1 MKTTPPCAGP
11 EPTTPANAVDRA
23 WTRPGVTVRL
33 SDRRRALLR
42 VLAKGCSPPL
52 SPTVAIDHAISL
64 ATQAQREMGE
74 GQWIDLADKMVELAL
89 LVTRGAAEHTLAFA
103 NIEFG
108 IRRLGESLASALA
121 EGNLEAHERNAGPPS
136 IRAWVEQEAKGLP
149 RPSFL
154 AKALWRATKRIDYG
168 HVAVDLLVDRVAAAG
183 LRGPDARG
191 APALVRIG
199 SIGND
204 SPLARCDPVN
214 SFYLMFQAAKGSQAW
229 GMSLHSLDAAG
240 RLGPAT
246 SALTI

>member
-1 MKTTPPCAGP
+1 MKTIPPCAGP
-11 EPTTPANAVDRA
+11 GPTTLANAVDRA

-42 VLAKGCSPPL
+42 ALAKECSPPL
-52 SPTVAIDHAISL
+52 SPTLAIDRAISL
-64 ATQAQREMGE
+64 ATQAQREMEDGP
-74 GQWIDLADKMVELAL
+74 WTDLSVKMAEIAS
-89 LVTRGAAEHTLAFA
+89 LVKRGAAEDTLALG
-103 NIEFG
+103 NIELG
-108 IRRLGESLASALA
+108 IRRLGESLAYVLA
-121 EGNLEAHERNAGPPS
+121 EGNLEAHEPNADPPS

-214 SFYLMFQAAKGSQAW
+214 SFYLMFQAAKESQTW
-229 GMSLHSLDAAG
+229 GMSLHNLDAAG